1 MKRILT
7 KRNKRVCFFVLAIL
21 ALSIAIEILISN
33 FVITAKFYTI
43 SKENVP
49 FSFDGYRIVLISDL
63 HDREFGYNSQRLI
76 NVIHKQSPDIVIMAG
91 DMISTGDK
99 DWEVFL
105 KLSESL
111 AEKYKTYYVV
121 GNHEQNLTGEQL
133 TDLVAKIENT
143 GVIVLDNEITVIEKN
158 TEKINLYG
166 LWFHLRYYR
175 DLRSEY
181 QKENYFGIES
191 ITKILGTPDKEEFNV
206 LITHNPVYFNTYSE
220 WGSDLTLSGHM
231 HGGMIRLPFVGGL
244 FSPEKELFPKFD
256 SGVFYND
263 NSFLVV
269 SRGLG
274 NGNLGFRFL
283 NCPEVTVITLKRK

>member
-76 NVIHKQSPDIVIMAG
+76 NVIDKQSPDIVIMAG

>member
-76 NVIHKQSPDIVIMAG
+76 NVIDKQSPDIVIMAG

-121 GNHEQNLTGEQL
+121 GNHEQNLTGGQL